1 MTDTMQYKGYTA
13 RVHFDAD
20 DDIFWGKVEGIRGSI
35 TFHADNVAQL
45 KKEFAASIDFYLES
59 CARRGEK
66 PEKPGDAKLT
76 LRMAQNIR
84 IAINAAAERA
94 GESANTWS
102 VNTLAHAAG
111 VAL

>member
-20 DDIFWGKVEGIRGSI
+20 DDVFWGEVTGIRGSI
-35 TFHADNVAQL
+35 TFHADNVTQL
-45 KKEFAASIDFYLES
+45 KKEFATSIDFYLES

-66 PEKPGDAKLT
+66 PETPGNTKMT
-76 LRMAQNIR
+76 LRMAQSIR
-84 IAINAAAERA
+84 AAINEAAERA
-94 GESANTWS
+94 GQSTNTWS